1 MLQSR
6 RKLMVKQ
13 SLDDLQHGFSSR
25 AVAQRV
31 SAARGASERRGLGGQ
46 PNKPEGHHLREA
58 ESRRCPAD
66 DARGRE
72 RGAMMWELLGEG
84 RRLLEDGEWRRQP
97 PRLA

>member
-1 MLQSR
+1 MQPGTPATAEASGATRTPRTPIISARL
-6 RKLMVKQ
+6 
-13 SLDDLQHGFSSR
+13 SL
-25 AVAQRV
+25 
-31 SAARGASERRGLGGQ
+31 AAA
-46 PNKPEGHHLREA
+46 
-58 ESRRCPAD
+58 PAD

>member
-1 MLQSR
+1 MQPGAPRNAEASGGNPINPRAIISARL
-6 RKLMVKQ
+6 
-13 SLDDLQHGFSSR
+13 SL
-25 AVAQRV
+25 
-31 SAARGASERRGLGGQ
+31 AAA
-46 PNKPEGHHLREA
+46 
-58 ESRRCPAD
+58 PAD